1 MKKFIITTDLDGTF
15 LGHNDFDFKV
25 NISLVREI
33 IKKGVP
39 IIFNT
44 SKTFEEVVEIKNEIG
59 FYCPI
64 ITENGCGIYY
74 PKYKT
79 NSKKLNRSH
88 FKLISKNFSREYL
101 NKIIKRH
108 FQEFKQDFDLST
120 NIGTPDLVKIS
131 GLPSQ
136 KVKKIINRN
145 FSELIVWKSN
155 NARLS
160 LFKARIEEYGLSLT
174 RGARFLHLKGKTN
187 KGVALSNLLKYMKKE
202 TDMTNLRLIGLGDS
216 ENDLEMLER
225 CDHSFLIKIP
235 NRKFI
240 KTGSSKFLKS
250 NKPAPTGW
258 AECLFRVQSF
268 KDSILKDYK
277 NG

>member
-1 MKKFIITTDLDGTF
+1 MKKFIISTDLDGTF

-44 SKTFEEVVEIKNEIG
+44 SKTFEEVIEIKNEIG

-108 FQEFKQDFDLST
+108 FQEFKQDFDLTT
-120 NIGTPDLVKIS
+120 NISTPELVKIS
-131 GLPSQ
+131 GLPRQ
-136 KVKKIINRN
+136 KVKKIINRK
-145 FSELIVWKSN
+145 FSELMVWKSN

-160 LFKARIEEYGLSLT
+160 QFKARIEEYGLSLT

-250 NKPAPTGW
+250 NKPAPVGW

-268 KDSILKDYK
+268 KDYILKDYK

>member
-1 MKKFIITTDLDGTF
+1 MRKFIITTDLDGTF
-15 LGHNDFDFKV
+15 LGHHDFDFKV

-88 FKLISKNFSREYL
+88 FKLISKNFSKEYL
-101 NKIIKRH
+101 NKIINRH
-108 FQEFKQDFDLST
+108 FQEFKQDFDLTT
-120 NIGTPDLVKIS
+120 NISTPDLIKIS
-131 GLPSQ
+131 GLPRQ
-136 KVKKIINRN
+136 KVKKIINRK

-250 NKPAPTGW
+250 NKPAPVGW